1 MKLINIFF
9 TLLIILFSNILHA
22 GSHQASLVKEDFDKA
37 IKHVEKMRY
46 FDAFQIFSDLAKK
59 SVPEAQYNLALLYSN
74 GLGAPKN

>member
-9 TLLIILFSNILHA
+9 TLLIILFSNVLHA

-46 FDAFQIFSDLAKK
+46 FDAFQFFRT
-59 SVPEAQYNLALLYSN
+59 
-74 GLGAPKN
+74 